1 MVATYTAADPENGDI
16 AWSLSGDDAD
26 DFEISGAG
34 TLTFVSSPDYENPMD
49 ENAGNM
55 YSVMVVASDGTNDG
69 AMGVTVTDVDE
80 NVAPEFAE
88 DTTTREVEENTPQGG
103 NIGGPVAAMAGDD
116 DMLTPRQSCPPFPV
130 RGFPAQ
136 LPDRHEPRQAP
147 WWHRG
152 RTGDLL
158 NNQRPS
164 ELPIT
169 DWILNRLFGIDAF
182 GYPTLDPTG
191 ETRLLCALCQNPTML
206 RKPFV
211 LHHLQSSLAAW
222 DRTGSVLAGWLCKH
236 GPLTANAV
244 LVGRLL
250 AGYPSV
256 VFQQALRD
264 RELVPEV
271 PAGPLPAFPLLALPY
286 PSDLPSHLVDRLDT
300 LMHDVLI
307 NLPIQEYLSCVSGAL
322 KIELDILVERLKNEV
337 DIVPIGQIQDR
348 FGSLVEAGY
357 AGQLSELESLW
368 AVKRQLVF
376 PPIEARIDETW
387 QRIVDF
393 FKGHFLP
400 AWRAARSSA
409 DTGIRERLIQ
419 VDEQYTDWLVQHFFD
434 LSLLPSS
441 PLADRVVQ
449 RRFSRKKSV

>member
-152 RTGDLL
+152 CTCCRIIPCPREVPDERKRSASPLL
-158 NNQRPS
+158 
-164 ELPIT
+164 
-169 DWILNRLFGIDAF
+169 W
-182 GYPTLDPTG
+182 
-191 ETRLLCALCQNPTML
+191 
-206 RKPFV
+206 
-211 LHHLQSSLAAW
+211 
-222 DRTGSVLAGWLCKH
+222 GSVGGALMTEFQAVDRRAPAEYGYRSLDAVIVL
-236 GPLTANAV
+236 GELTRV
-244 LVGRLL
+244 LSRPD
-250 AGYPSV
+250 YI
-256 VFQQALRD
+256 QDLRD
-264 RELVPEV
+264 R
-271 PAGPLPAFPLLALPY
+271 
-286 PSDLPSHLVDRLDT
+286 
-300 LMHDVLI
+300 
-307 NLPIQEYLSCVSGAL
+307 
-322 KIELDILVERLKNEV
+322 DI
-337 DIVPIGQIQDR
+337 I
-348 FGSLVEAGY
+348 
-357 AGQLSELESLW
+357 
-368 AVKRQLVF
+368 
-376 PPIEARIDETW
+376 
-387 QRIVDF
+387 
-393 FKGHFLP
+393 
-400 AWRAARSSA
+400 
-409 DTGIRERLIQ
+409 
-419 VDEQYTDWLVQHFFD
+419 
-434 LSLLPSS
+434 
-441 PLADRVVQ
+441 VVQ
-449 RRFSRKKSV
+449 AKTGRVGMYLLGQALFSRELMRRFHPRTALAVAVCEKDDSVLRPIAEKYGVEIVCLQLEE